1 MEGISISK
9 IYYWKKIRV
18 ALLILAFAITWFLL
32 VLAINDNTNGNMT
45 IYVDKT
51 TAKKTLS
58 LSESSQ
64 LTDPTGLLYG
74 PSMTGAWDQDPGA
87 LPDYSDLIDGD
98 QSRFDGAIYDSSP
111 SVNKYVGQ
119 NYLAYTF
126 YLFNSGSES
135 LDYSMKFNIEHEEKS
150 LGDAIRVRVYE
161 DSEIPTTYGR
171 EDSRASDVFTNFE
184 NSTTIF
190 TRNYEDFEVN
200 QVRKYS
206 IVIWIDKNDI
216 DTTNEKIG
224 GSINLSIQF
233 TVTG

>member
-1 MEGISISK
+1 M
-9 IYYWKKIRV
+9 
-18 ALLILAFAITWFLL
+18 ALLVLAFAITWFLL

-64 LTDPTGLLYG
+64 LKDPTGLLYG

-98 QSRFDGAIYDSSP
+98 QSRFDGAVYDSSP

-135 LDYSMKFNIEHEEKS
+135 LDYSMKFNIEHEEKN
-150 LGDAIRVRVYE
+150 LGDTLRIRVYE

-171 EDSRASDVFTNFE
+171 EDARASDLFTKFE
-184 NSTTIF
+184 NETTVF
-190 TRNYEDFEVN
+190 TRNYEDFEVG